1 MGSFRTIKA
10 RNADIAEINHEN
22 RPKLLAE
29 GEWVKYRTVLP
40 HSVAVRIADE
50 AAMPVMER
58 VKGKEMITGV
68 KLRSGTVG
76 QIKLETGIVSWN
88 LLDEDGN
95 PAPGWDAQKA
105 DQLIAGLSDELRAE
119 LSTLIDSRR
128 PPELDDKDADTGETE
143 GNDSGE
149 S

>member
-1 MGSFRTIKA
+1 MGSFRTTKA
-10 RNADIAEINHEN
+10 RNADVAEVNHEN
-22 RPKLLAE
+22 RPALLAE

-58 VKGKEMITGV
+58 VKGKDVISGV

-76 QIKLETGIVSWN
+76 AIKLETGIVAWN
-88 LLDEDGN
+88 LLDEDGH
-95 PAPGWDAQKA
+95 PAPAWDAQKA
-105 DQLIAGLSDELRAE
+105 DQLVAGLSDELRSE
-119 LSTLIDSRR
+119 LSKLIDSRR
-128 PPELDDKDADTGETE
+128 PPELDDKDAETGETE
-143 GNDSGE
+143 GNESGE